1 MNHLKSIFYPFLSVF
16 LLAACGG
23 GGNSSDNQTSLSQTS
38 SSVSTQTSSSDSNQ
52 NDSDQ
57 TINYFNASSY
67 SSALISEVQVD
78 CELTDGTSASCLQIT
93 FMVNGAGS
101 TEGSGSVGP
110 FCPPSVETPRSESGL
125 GIYDGVSNPGFQ
137 SIIDA
142 ALNMEADGLDIVD
155 EDGNI
160 RTDGRNGNACLA
172 QPFIDNQE
180 AVYLIPA
187 TPKVRT
193 EPYYL
198 GTIEKTGFGVN
209 GVPYVGDPPG
219 VTVTEAG
226 IGGSGSGNIPALDH
240 CGGHSDPADNTYHW
254 HFVPQS
260 MNLVLGSNAYNY
272 TESYNISCSNS
283 FIETDA
289 PASFAGLAKDGF
301 PIYGALD
308 SSETSDIDPSEVI
321 PVDECNGHEH
331 TTSDFEEPVYHYHAL
346 KDSAPNLPRCLMGHF
361 SGDHHSVR

>member
-1 MNHLKSIFYPFLSVF
+1 MNYSLLSFYLMLSTLF
-16 LLAACGG
+16 LAACGG
-23 GGNSSDNQTSLSQTS
+23 GSSSESQTDLNQTSSNDSSTETATS
-38 SSVSTQTSSSDSNQ
+38 
-52 NDSDQ
+52 DSDQ
-57 TINYFNASSY
+57 NDDSATVGYFNTSLY
-67 SSALISEVQVD
+67 SSALISDTQVE

-93 FMVNGAGS
+93 FMANGAGS
-101 TEGSGSVGP
+101 TEGSGTVGP
-110 FCPPSVETPRSESGL
+110 FCPPSVETPRSESGF
-125 GIYDGVSNPGFQ
+125 GIYDGTSNPGFQ
-137 SIIDA
+137 TIIDA
-142 ALNMEADGLDIVD
+142 ALNMETDGLDIVD

-160 RTDGRNGNACLA
+160 RTDGGSGNACLA

-180 AVYLIPA
+180 TVYLVP
-187 TPKVRT
+187 TEPKVRS

-219 VTVTEAG
+219 VTVSEAG

-260 MNLVLGSNAYNY
+260 MNLVLGSSTYNY
-272 TESYNISCSNS
+272 TEDYNITCSNS

-289 PASFAGLAKDGF
+289 PSSFAGLAKDGF

-308 SSETSDIDPSEVI
+308 SSETGDIDPSEVAA
-321 PVDECNGHEH
+321 VDECNGHEH
-331 TTSDFEEPVYHYHAL
+331 TTSDFDNAIYHYHAL
-346 KDSAPNLPRCLMGHF
+346 RDSAPNLPACLMGHF